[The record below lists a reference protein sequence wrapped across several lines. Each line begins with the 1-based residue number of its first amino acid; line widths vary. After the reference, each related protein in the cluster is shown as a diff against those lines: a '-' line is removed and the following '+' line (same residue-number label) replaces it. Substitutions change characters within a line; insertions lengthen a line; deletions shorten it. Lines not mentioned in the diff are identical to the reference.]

1 MEKILQADEIAG
13 DNRMLILGDFN
24 LPHIDWEERDL
35 RRGARTVEHDILD
48 IINDCFLYQH
58 MREDTRFMN
67 VQSSL
72 LDLIFTKEEGDI
84 KNIEVED
91 PLEGSD
97 HGIVTADFVS
107 KWKSRLIQRPRRMYH
122 KGDYIKI
129 NEDSPPH
136 YVLKLLF

>member
-1 MEKILQADEIAG
+1 MVLDSRKRGGKTLVGSVYRSPNSTNENDKLLMEKILQADEIAG

-35 RRGARTVEHDILD
+35 RQGARRVEHDMLD

-58 MREDTRFMN
+58 VREDTRFMN

-84 KNIEVED
+84 KK
-91 PLEGSD
+91 
-97 HGIVTADFVS
+97 H
-107 KWKSRLIQRPRRMYH
+107 
-122 KGDYIKI
+122 
-129 NEDSPPH
+129 
-136 YVLKLLF
+136 